1 MSEQPEDAGSEI
13 ETEEEFEFDPTTLES
28 IPEEEVVAPLD
39 MSFGANLANYLEE
52 SELQDIGNR
61 RQEVLQSFKNAREK
75 WELGIRQGIKWLGL
89 SAQDESEST
98 SDNACTAVHPILMEN
113 VVKFQAKAIQEL
125 WPAKGPVR
133 TKVKGYVDVERE
145 KAATRVRNFMN
156 YQLTEQIPGFYAD
169 LERNLF
175 RVAFMGTGI
184 RKAGWN
190 AAAIPD
196 GAPDPVIVY
205 AENFYVDPSV
215 SHLRH
220 ADEHIEVIPM
230 TGRVMRSHV
239 NGGMFRECD
248 DEEPESVLTPDEIE
262 EAIAQAQGFE
272 ISNDRTGFRI
282 GESHCYLDLEG
293 ADPLV
298 PDGGVAPYIIHF
310 NVESGK
316 VYAIRRNWAE
326 NDPYRNKLEWYTAD
340 VFIPAFGFYGLGFVH
355 LIGDIAASSSAT
367 LRALVDAGN
376 FANWQA
382 GFKSKDAKFSNSDS
396 PLDFGE
402 FRDVNLGPEEL
413 QKAFLPLPSKEPSQ
427 VLFQLLQYM
436 VAAGQKFA
444 DTTDEVVQGA
454 TNYGPAAT
462 TMALLEA
469 SGRFYSSVH
478 KRLHQSQHDF
488 FKILGRLNREN
499 LPPQVKFVVGS
510 ANEFVRNI
518 DFDPLAVDILPASD
532 PNALTES
539 QRIAK
544 AQIELEMAARFPQ
557 HHDIMEALRRFY
569 IAMGTDDID
578 KLLPDKNAAALTADP
593 LSEIQAAMTGRPIK
607 AQMGQDHMAHIA
619 VKEAFLAQ
627 PQMQG
632 VNDSMVAAGLNL
644 IKANITEHKTLIFIA
659 QAMQMAQQAGLP
671 PNNEQVQGM
680 IAQQMLAM
688 SAAQGGAGAPSA
700 EQQMI
705 ELNKQ
710 ELEVARERLR
720 SQDARE
726 NAKIAM
732 KQQEINLKRAELLA
746 DIQDKQANRGMD
758 AAIKILD
765 LSQKEADTAMAPLQ
779 QRVANQA

>member
-1 MSEQPEDAGSEI
+1 MSEQPEDMEV
-13 ETEEEFEFDPTTLES
+13 ETEEEFEFDPNTLES
-28 IPEEEVVAPLD
+28 IPEEEDVAPID
-39 MSFGANLANYLEE
+39 MSFDANLAEYLEE
-52 SELQDIGNR
+52 SELQDIGSR
-61 RQEVLQSFKNAREK
+61 RQEVLQSFKNAREN
-75 WELGIRQGIKWLGL
+75 WELGIKQGIKWLGL
-89 SAQDESEST
+89 SAQDESTAST
-98 SDNACTAVHPILMEN
+98 DNSCTAVHPILMEN

-133 TKVKGYVDVERE
+133 TKVKGYVNMDRE
-145 KAATRVRNFMN
+145 KAASRVKNFMN
-156 YQLTEQIPGFYAD
+156 YQLTEQIPGFYSD

-175 RVAFMGTGI
+175 RVGFMGIGI

-190 AAAIPD
+190 PATGPE

-230 TGRVMRSHV
+230 TGRIMHSHI
-239 NGGMFRECD
+239 NGGKFRDCD
-248 DEEPESVLTPDEIE
+248 DDDPETSLTPDEIE
-262 EAIAQAQGFE
+262 EAIAAAQGFE
-272 ISNDRTGFRI
+272 IANDRTGYRI
-282 GESHCYLDLEG
+282 GESHCYLDLGG
-293 ADPLV
+293 ADPLL
-298 PDGGVAPYIIHF
+298 PDGGMAPYIIHF
-310 NVESGK
+310 NVESGR
-316 VYAIRRNWAE
+316 VYAIRRNWLPE
-326 NDPYRNKLEWYTAD
+326 DPYRNKLEWYTAD

-382 GFKSKDAKFSNSDS
+382 GFKSKDAKFSNSDA
-396 PLDFGE
+396 PLEFGE
-402 FRDVNLGPEEL
+402 FRDVNLGPEDL

-462 TMALLEA
+462 TLALLEA

-478 KRLHQSQHDF
+478 KRLHQSQHEF
-488 FKILGRLNREN
+488 FKILGRLNRQN
-499 LPPQVKFVVGS
+499 LPPKVRFVAGS
-510 ANEFVRNI
+510 ENEFVQNT
-518 DFDPLAVDILPASD
+518 DFDPGMVDILPASD
-532 PNALTES
+532 PNAMTES
-539 QRIAK
+539 QRVAK

-557 HHDIMEALRRFY
+557 HHDILEALRRFY
-569 IAMGTDDID
+569 LAMGTDDID
-578 KLLPDKNAAALTADP
+578 KLLPNKDALALSADP

-607 AQMGQDHMAHIA
+607 AQMGQDHAAHIA

-632 VNDSMVAAGLNL
+632 VNDSMVATGLNL
-644 IKANITEHKTLIFIA
+644 IKANITEHKVLIFAA
-659 QAMQMAQQAGLP
+659 QMMQMAQQAGLP
-671 PNNEQVQGM
+671 PQNEQVQGM
-680 IAQQMLAM
+680 IAQQMISM

-700 EQQMI
+700 EQQML

-746 DIQDKQANRGMD
+746 DMQDKQANRSMD

-779 QRVANQA
+779 QRVANQP